1 VAVDKC
7 TGGDYM
13 KKNVRYV
20 EPVHEAELSH
30 RTQSVDTDKPKGMKR
45 LKKAVNKTQM
55 ELAFAAGSKKET

>member
-1 VAVDKC
+1 
-7 TGGDYM
+7 M

-55 ELAFAAGSKKET
+55 ALAFAAGSKKET